1 MNHYTYMLIDPITDM
16 KYIGVRSC
24 ECPIEEDTYMGSSHK
39 MTKEE
44 KDRSD
49 KMIIKTF
56 DTREAAMQ
64 HEIELH
70 DKYDVAV
77 NPKFYNKAK
86 ATSTGFTMQGVT
98 REPFTDEHIAKMSAN
113 RQGSGNTTYRLDTVY
128 EWVHKNGEEFT
139 GTIEK
144 MVKHSGKDSSMFYK
158 IFKQKMLYASGW
170 RVKRNVTTGIETSDF
185 EGYYRKSI
193 STADRKKM
201 SESQKIRT
209 DNKKHMSKYLWVN
222 YVGEQYIG
230 TMHEL
235 KELEQKD
242 PTRYRACIN
251 GTRNIAYGWRIVK
264 NMDSGCVTADL
275 NYGRSIKVKLTP
287 EMVK

>member
-24 ECPIEEDTYMGSSHK
+24 ECPIDEDTYMGSSHK
-39 MTKEE
+39 MTTEE
-44 KDRSD
+44 KERSD

-77 NPKFYNKAK
+77 NPKFYNQAK

-113 RQGSGNTTYRLDTVY
+113 RQGSGNTTYRLATVY

-144 MVKHSGKDSSMFYK
+144 MVKHSGKDSSSFYK
-158 IFKQKMLYASGW
+158 IFKQKLLTASGW
-170 RVKRNVTTGIETSDF
+170 RVKKNVNTDVETLDAKGFYSPNTL
-185 EGYYRKSI
+185 
-193 STADRKKM
+193 TADVIAAREIVRLANIELKH
-201 SESQKIRT
+201 
-209 DNKKHMSKYLWVN
+209 NKTYLWVHTS
-222 YVGEQYIG
+222 GCKFIG
-230 TMHEL
+230 TMYKLAE
-235 KELEQKD
+235 KEDKD
-242 PTRYRACIN
+242 QAIYRRHVA
-251 GTRNIAYGWRIVK
+251 GSRSTASGWRIVK
-264 NMDSGCVTADL
+264 NMESGCVTTDL
-275 NYGRSIKVKLTP
+275 NHGRSIKVKLTP